1 MSIVSVPRPS
11 SCAIRQRRR
20 GAKRLTILHVKRT
33 AVGMRIAGFP
43 NEPPITFL
51 SREATV
57 VIRVT
62 GMEPG

>member
-1 MSIVSVPRPS
+1 MSYSNSLMPKAQTYPL
-11 SCAIRQRRR
+11 
-20 GAKRLTILHVKRT
+20 GAQGAT
-33 AVGMRIAGFP
+33 AVGMRITGFP